1 LPGHIGGTATDKTN
15 LQINHSKTM
24 NPFSKL
30 FTRYAAWTGLLLLA
44 AIFANG
50 CASAD
55 KPASASFASVIIS
68 HHTPQEIRTATDTV
82 FQQNGYQAMGE
93 QSGALVY
100 EREATGREQRD
111 YAGFVGAH
119 EGEKVDIRVRV
130 KIEVKDSSSYWL
142 TCKAYAV
149 CNPGQPVFETTTALF
164 GFQSG
169 SYQKLLDKVKGTVG
183 LPAVTP

>member
-1 LPGHIGGTATDKTN
+1 
-15 LQINHSKTM
+15 M
-24 NPFSKL
+24 NSFSSI
-30 FTRYAAWTGLLLLA
+30 FACVAGWTGLLFVATL
-44 AIFANG
+44 FDGG

-55 KPASASFASVIIS
+55 KPASASFAGVIIS
-68 HHTPQEIRTATDTV
+68 NHSAEQIRLATDTV
-82 FQQNGYQAMGE
+82 FQQNGYQASGE

-100 EREATGREQRD
+100 EREATEREQRQ

-130 KIEVKDSSSYWL
+130 KIEVKAANSYWL

-149 CNPGQPVFETTTALF
+149 CNPGQPVFETVTALF

-169 SYQKLLDKVKGTVG
+169 SYQKLLDKVKGTVQQ
-183 LPAVTP
+183 AVVKP

>member
-1 LPGHIGGTATDKTN
+1 MATDNTN
-15 LQINHSKTM
+15 LQFNHPKTM
-24 NPFSKL
+24 NPFSKN
-30 FTRYAAWTGLLLLA
+30 FTRFTAWTGLLL
-44 AIFANG
+44 FAVFFASG

-68 HHTPQEIRTATDTV
+68 NHTAQQIRDATDTV

-93 QSGALVY
+93 QGGALVY

-130 KIEVKDSSSYWL
+130 KIEVKDANSYWL

-183 LPAVTP
+183 LPAVKP